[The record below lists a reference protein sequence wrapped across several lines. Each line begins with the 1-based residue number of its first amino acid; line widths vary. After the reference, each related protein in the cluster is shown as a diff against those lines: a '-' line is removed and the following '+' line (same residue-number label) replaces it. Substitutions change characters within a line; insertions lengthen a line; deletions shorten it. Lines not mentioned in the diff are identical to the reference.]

1 MTWGGRTNSVTY
13 SVAVPLFLRIAT
25 AVVALALAAWAGYLA
40 WRDRP
45 PRRELAVGAGVLELL
60 AIALV
65 ITALIRVADGHRPS
79 SMVTFI
85 GYVVAFVIIPPAGYL
100 LARLEPTKWGSVIIA
115 AVGLVEAILV
125 VRLGQ
130 VFVGVG

>member
-1 MTWGGRTNSVTY
+1 VAY
-13 SVAVPLFLRIAT
+13 SVAVPEFLRIAT
-25 AVVALALAAWAGYLA
+25 AVVGLALAAWAGYLA

-45 PRRELAVGAGVLELL
+45 PRRGVMIGTGVLGLF
-60 AIALV
+60 AIALA
-65 ITALIRVADGHRPS
+65 ITALVRVADGHRPA

-85 GYVVAFVIIPPAGYL
+85 GYVVAFLIIPPAGYL

-115 AVGLVEAILV
+115 VVGLVEAIRV

-130 VFVGVG
+130 VFAGTG

>member
-1 MTWGGRTNSVTY
+1 MTWGGRRNSVTY

-25 AVVALALAAWAGYLA
+25 AVVALALAASAGYLA
-40 WRDRP
+40 LRDRP
-45 PRRELAVGAGVLELL
+45 PRRALVVGAGVLELL

-65 ITALIRVADGHRPS
+65 VTALFRVADGHRPS

-85 GYVVAFVIIPPAGYL
+85 AYVVAFVIIPPAGYL
-100 LARLEPTKWGSVIIA
+100 LARLEPTKWGSVIIS